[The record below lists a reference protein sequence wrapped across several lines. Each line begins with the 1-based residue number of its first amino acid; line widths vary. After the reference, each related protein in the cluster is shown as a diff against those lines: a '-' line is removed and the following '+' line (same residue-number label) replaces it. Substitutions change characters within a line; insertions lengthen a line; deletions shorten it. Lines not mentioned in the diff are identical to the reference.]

1 MSDFM
6 QAINRITVVSNE
18 IAAIA
23 WQLSGRPAPTA
34 TGTAPTLI
42 GPLPGPMAQDRARF
56 TAIPSAPAS
65 LPAAPA
71 SAGPA
76 PMLPAQATPG
86 LVQLLSGWA
95 SQLAA
100 FVKQVFASFATP
112 AGGASPATLP
122 SPVGSTA
129 SAPPSAPATASVD
142 AREMLFAKIPTGKAT
157 VYGFVG
163 VTVSRQDD
171 RILVSAGSFGSAAV
185 IKHQGE
191 FYYQEND
198 KPPVRVQGV
207 TSQTSPSGDM
217 RFGITLDSGKRVEA
231 EILADGRTLRFDKY
245 TLTLR

>member
-6 QAINRITVVSNE
+6 QTINRITVVSNE

-23 WQLSGRPAPTA
+23 WQLSGRPAPS
-34 TGTAPTLI
+34 GTIPSPI
-42 GPLPGPMAQDRARF
+42 GPLPGPMAQDRAQF
-56 TAIPSAPAS
+56 TASAPAP
-65 LPAAPA
+65 LPVAPA
-71 SAGPA
+71 SAPPA
-76 PMLPAQATPG
+76 PAASG
-86 LVQLLSGWA
+86 LVQILSGWA

-100 FVKQVFASFATP
+100 FFKEIFGSLATP
-112 AGGASPATLP
+112 TGTGNPSPAAAP
-122 SPVGSTA
+122 AV
-129 SAPPSAPATASVD
+129 SAPPAAPALPAQAVD
-142 AREMLFAKIPTGKAT
+142 ARDQLFAMIPTGRAT

-207 TSQTSPSGDM
+207 TSHASPSGDM
-217 RFGITLDSGKRVEA
+217 RFAITLDSGKRVEA

>member
-65 LPAAPA
+65 LPTAPA
-71 SAGPA
+71 SATPA
-76 PMLPAQATPG
+76 PMAPAQATPG
-86 LVQLLSGWA
+86 LVQVLSGWA

-112 AGGASPATLP
+112 AGGASPATGP
-122 SPVGSTA
+122 SPA
-129 SAPPSAPATASVD
+129 SAPVTAPPAPAATVD

-207 TSQTSPSGDM
+207 TSHTSPSGDM

-231 EILADGRTLRFDKY
+231 GILADSRTLRFDKY